1 MKVKLRIDS
10 QVTEDSV
17 SIEARLMT
25 ESIQELVHFAQHL
38 GKEDKIHVKKE
49 DEIYL
54 LDAKEIHRIY
64 TENRQVQVRT
74 EKDGYRA
81 QQALYQLL
89 QVLPD
94 GISLQ
99 ISQSEIINSRQ
110 ISHLKLTPNGLIQIF
125 LKNGD
130 QTYSSRRYLKSIK
143 ERLQL

>member
-25 ESIQELVHFAQHL
+25 ESI
-38 GKEDKIHVKKE
+38 
-49 DEIYL
+49 
-54 LDAKEIHRIY
+54 KEIHRIY
-64 TENRQVQVRT
+64 TENRQIRVRT
-74 EKDGYRA
+74 AKDSYRA

-94 GISLQ
+94 YFLQ

-130 QTYSSRRYLKSIK
+130 QTFSSRRYLKSIK

>member
-25 ESIQELVHFAQHL
+25 ESIQELVHFAQDL
-38 GKEDKIHVKKE
+38 GKENKIHVKKE
-49 DEIYL
+49 DNIYL
-54 LDAKEIHRIY
+54 LDAKEIYRIY
-64 TENRQVQVRT
+64 TENRQVRVRT
-74 EKDGYRA
+74 AKDSYRA

-94 GISLQ
+94 YFLQ
-99 ISQSEIINSRQ
+99 ISQSEILNSRQ
-110 ISHLKLTPNGLIQIF
+110 INHLKLTPNGLIQIF

>member
-1 MKVKLRIDS
+1 MVR
-10 QVTEDSV
+10 
-17 SIEARLMT
+17 
-25 ESIQELVHFAQHL
+25 FAQDL
-38 GKEDKIHVKKE
+38 GKEDKIHVKKK
-49 DEIYL
+49 DQIYL

-64 TENRQVQVRT
+64 TENRQVRVQT
-74 EKDGYRA
+74 AKDSYRA

-89 QVLPD
+89 QVLPNYF
-94 GISLQ
+94 LQ
-99 ISQSEIINSRQ
+99 ISQSEIINSQQ

>member
-17 SIEARLMT
+17 SIEARFMT
-25 ESIQELVHFAQHL
+25 ENIQELVHFAQHL
-38 GKEDKIHVKKE
+38 DKEDKIHVKKE

-54 LDAKEIHRIY
+54 LDAEEIHRIY
-64 TENRQVQVRT
+64 TENRQVRVRT
-74 EKDGYRA
+74 AKDSYRA

-94 GISLQ
+94 YFLQ
-99 ISQSEIINSRQ
+99 ISQSEILNSRQ
-110 ISHLKLTPNGLIQIF
+110 INHLKLTPNGLIQIF

>member
-54 LDAKEIHRIY
+54 LDTKEIHRIY
-64 TENRQVQVRT
+64 TA
-74 EKDGYRA
+74 KDSYRA

-94 GISLQ
+94 YFLQ

>member
-17 SIEARLMT
+17 SIEARFMT
-25 ESIQELVHFAQHL
+25 ENIQELVHFAQHL
-38 GKEDKIHVKKE
+38 DKEDKIHVKKE

-54 LDAKEIHRIY
+54 LDAEEIHRIY
-64 TENRQVQVRT
+64 TENRQVRVRT
-74 EKDGYRA
+74 AKDSYRA

-89 QVLPD
+89 QVLPEYF
-94 GISLQ
+94 LQ

-110 ISHLKLTPNGLIQIF
+110 ISHLMLTPNGLIQIF

>member
-38 GKEDKIHVKKE
+38 DKEDKIHVKKE

-54 LDAKEIHRIY
+54 LDAEEIHRIY
-64 TENRQVQVRT
+64 TENRQVRVRT
-74 EKDGYRA
+74 AKDSYRA

-94 GISLQ
+94 YFLQ

-110 ISHLKLTPNGLIQIF
+110 ISRLKLTPNGLIQIF

-143 ERLQL
+143 ERLKL

>member
-17 SIEARLMT
+17 SIEARFMT
-25 ESIQELVHFAQHL
+25 ENIQELVHFAQHL
-38 GKEDKIHVKKE
+38 DKEDKIHVKKE

-54 LDAKEIHRIY
+54 LDAEEIHRIY
-64 TENRQVQVRT
+64 TENRQVRVRT
-74 EKDGYRA
+74 AKDSYRA

-94 GISLQ
+94 YFLQ
-99 ISQSEIINSRQ
+99 ISQSEIINSWQ

-143 ERLQL
+143 ERLKL

>member
-10 QVTEDSV
+10 QVSEDSI

-25 ESIQELVHFAQHL
+25 ESIQELVRFAQNL
-38 GKEDKIHVKKE
+38 GKQDKIHAKKE

-54 LDAKEIHRIY
+54 LDTKEIHRIY
-64 TENRQVQVRT
+64 TENRQVQIRT
-74 EKDGYRA
+74 AKDGYRA

-94 GISLQ
+94 YFLQ
-99 ISQSEIINSRQ
+99 ISQSEIINISY
-110 ISHLKLTPNGLIQIF
+110 ISHLKLTPNGPVQIF

-130 QTYSSRRYLKSIK
+130 MTYSSRRYLKAIK
-143 ERLQL
+143 EKLEL

>member
-1 MKVKLRIDS
+1 MLSKV
-10 QVTEDSV
+10 
-17 SIEARLMT
+17 
-25 ESIQELVHFAQHL
+25 
-38 GKEDKIHVKKE
+38 DKIHVKKE

-54 LDAKEIHRIY
+54 LDTKEIHRIY
-64 TENRQVQVRT
+64 TENRQVRVRT
-74 EKDGYRA
+74 AKDSYRA

-89 QVLPD
+89 QILPD
-94 GISLQ
+94 YFLQ
-99 ISQSEIINSRQ
+99 ISQSEIINSLQ

>member
-17 SIEARLMT
+17 SIEARLVT
-25 ESIQELVHFAQHL
+25 ESIQELVHFAQDL
-38 GKEDKIHVKKE
+38 GKVDKIHVKKE

-64 TENRQVQVRT
+64 TENRQVRVRT
-74 EKDGYRA
+74 AKDGYRA

-94 GISLQ
+94 YFLQ

>member
-25 ESIQELVHFAQHL
+25 ESIQELVRLAQHL

-54 LDAKEIHRIY
+54 LDAKKIHRIY
-64 TENRQVQVRT
+64 TENRQVRVRT
-74 EKDGYRA
+74 AKESYRA

-89 QVLPD
+89 QVLPEYF
-94 GISLQ
+94 LQ
-99 ISQSEIINSRQ
+99 ISQSEIINSQQ

>member
-54 LDAKEIHRIY
+54 LDAKEIHRVY

-74 EKDGYRA
+74 AKDGYRA

-89 QVLPD
+89 QVLPEYF
-94 GISLQ
+94 LQ
-99 ISQSEIINSRQ
+99 ISHQQPANQPPQADSKWSDSNISEKRRSDLLVPPLSQ
-110 ISHLKLTPNGLIQIF
+110 IH
-125 LKNGD
+125 
-130 QTYSSRRYLKSIK
+130 
-143 ERLQL
+143 

>member
-25 ESIQELVHFAQHL
+25 ENIQELVHFAQHL
-38 GKEDKIHVKKE
+38 DKEDKIHVKKE

-54 LDAKEIHRIY
+54 LDAEEIHRIY
-64 TENRQVQVRT
+64 TENRQVRVRT
-74 EKDGYRA
+74 AKDSYRA

-89 QVLPD
+89 QVLPEYF
-94 GISLQ
+94 LQ
-99 ISQSEIINSRQ
+99 ISQSEIINSQQ

-143 ERLQL
+143 ERLKL

>member
-38 GKEDKIHVKKE
+38 GKKDKIH
-49 DEIYL
+49 L

-64 TENRQVQVRT
+64 TENRQIQVRT
-74 EKDGYRA
+74 AKDSYRA

-89 QVLPD
+89 QVLPEYF
-94 GISLQ
+94 LQ

>member
-49 DEIYL
+49 DKIYL

-64 TENRQVQVRT
+64 TENRQIRVRT
-74 EKDGYRA
+74 AKDAYRA

-94 GISLQ
+94 YFLQ
-99 ISQSEIINSRQ
+99 ISQSEIINISY
-110 ISHLKLTPNGLIQIF
+110 ISHLKLTPNGLVQIF

-130 QTYSSRRYLKSIK
+130 MTYSSRRYLKAIK
-143 ERLQL
+143 EKLEL